1 MDRNPIELSSFRGR
15 CVLVDF
21 WAMWCGPCREEIGR

>member
-1 MDRNPIELSSFRGR
+1 M
-15 CVLVDF
+15 VDF